1 MVSFAIKVVV
11 MQIGSNII
19 VNFSKFILNRITKSK
34 LLEVVRLRNRSAGC
48 DVSSRRVFYVSPD
61 ILLKER
67 IQQRRIEEFIWRGV
81 LECLL
86 VKSFIWQIRYK

>member
-1 MVSFAIKVVV
+1 MMF
-11 MQIGSNII
+11 
-19 VNFSKFILNRITKSK
+19 LP
-34 LLEVVRLRNRSAGC
+34 E
-48 DVSSRRVFYVSPD
+48 VFYVSPD